1 MDIPD
6 LDIDL
11 PGVDQVAIVVEELK
25 DGMDRYRAILG
36 VEPWTVYRFEPPDL
50 TDTTY
55 RGEEV
60 TYGMLLALGFAG
72 DVMVELIEP
81 TIEPNLYRDH
91 LDAHG
96 EGLHH
101 IAYFGWDEAE
111 TYDVIEQ
118 FESAG
123 MPVIQSGNFV
133 GTEYWYF
140 DTTDALNG
148 VIFETAVRRSVDD
161 RQPVAIYPEDPYPP
175 A

>member
-1 MDIPD
+1 MDVPE

-11 PGVDQVAIVVEELK
+11 PGVDQVAIVVEDIK

-55 RGEEV
+55 RGEAVE
-60 TYGMLLALGFAG
+60 YGMLLALGYAG
-72 DVMVELIEP
+72 DVMIELIEP
-81 TIEPNLYRDH
+81 TIPPNLYRDH
-91 LDAHG
+91 LDEHG

-101 IAYFGWDEAE
+101 IAYFGWGEQE

-118 FESAG
+118 FEAAG
-123 MPVIQSGNFV
+123 MPVIQSGNFL

-140 DTTDALNG
+140 DTIDELNG

-161 RQPVAIYPEDPYPP
+161 REPLAIYPEDPYPP
-175 A
+175 E